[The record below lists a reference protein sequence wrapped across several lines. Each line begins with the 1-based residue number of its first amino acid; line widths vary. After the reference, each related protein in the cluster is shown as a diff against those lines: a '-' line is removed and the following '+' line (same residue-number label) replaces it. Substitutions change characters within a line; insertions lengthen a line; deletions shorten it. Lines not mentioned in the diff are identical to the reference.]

1 MDGVP
6 DRRLHGRGQH
16 QQAALRDMSLR
27 ITPGNKHEPV
37 YSREFIMEYARRGEP
52 RTLDLLR
59 FNKLY
64 PTRRHWHHAVHTAA
78 RLPCDDLCK
87 PKPSYTGGGL
97 IQRIKARYRV
107 EDIAAMH
114 TKLRGNEVLS
124 GKCPLHGE
132 RNGESF
138 KIWVDEQRW
147 KCFGRCGL
155 HGDVIDL
162 IRALKERGLKWTT
175 R

>member
-16 QQAALRDMSLR
+16 QQAALRVMSLR
-27 ITPGNKHEPV
+27 ITPSNKHEPV

-87 PKPSYTGGGL
+87 PKRTYTGGNM
-97 IQRIKARYRV
+97 IERIKAKYRI

-124 GKCPLHGE
+124 GKCFLHSGSGSE
-132 RNGESF
+132 F
-138 KIWVDEQRW
+138 VVWVDEQRW

>member
-1 MDGVP
+1 
-6 DRRLHGRGQH
+6 
-16 QQAALRDMSLR
+16 MSLR

-87 PKPSYTGGGL
+87 PKRTYTGGDL
-97 IQRIKARYRV
+97 IQRIKAKYRI
-107 EDIAAMH
+107 EDIAALH

-138 KIWVDEQRW
+138 KVWVDDQ
-147 KCFGRCGL
+147 KFSCFGRCGL

-162 IRALKERGLKWTT
+162 VRALKERGMKWTT